1 MFGKSAD
8 TRYDFTNELNPST
21 QSDEKVAA
29 VAATAT
35 STAAQWVDVAHA
47 GTKIREGRREKICYL
62 FCASTPWR
70 QETDHRQLYIATGGR
85 LWENVESYVE

>member
-21 QSDEKVAA
+21 QSDEKAGA

-35 STAAQWVDVAHA
+35 STAAAV
-47 GTKIREGRREKICYL
+47 
-62 FCASTPWR
+62 
-70 QETDHRQLYIATGGR
+70 GGCH
-85 LWENVESYVE
+85 SCGYQD